1 MGGISCSDYQLI
13 ISYHKM
19 SFSYNSRNLMVN
31 YADVMRKKCV
41 KEATVH
47 DIQKELCSIFLT
59 TGQPF

>member
-1 MGGISCSDYQLI
+1 
-13 ISYHKM
+13 
-19 SFSYNSRNLMVN
+19 MVN